1 MKIKR
6 NLFQSLYHFVIEDML
21 WMEHDMD
28 FEDFKETVMFH
39 GILQEDDYKL
49 LNLIDA
55 ADHEIHAFM
64 ADRLSESDCSSR
76 LHID

>member
-1 MKIKR
+1 
-6 NLFQSLYHFVIEDML
+6 
-21 WMEHDMD
+21 
-28 FEDFKETVMFH
+28 MFH
-39 GILQEDDYKL
+39 SILQEDDYKL